1 MFAAGSKQVSLQ
13 LAPGQGVTLSWQLL
27 AYNAGAIRLPAVTI
41 HSARH
46 SASLNA
52 TYERHVFV
60 RPMPV
65 TGAPTPQM
73 PQPSLESMALSPAPQ
88 PSLI

>member
-1 MFAAGSKQVSLQ
+1 MCAAGSKQVSLQ
-13 LAPGQGVTLSWQLL
+13 LAPGQAVTLSWKLL

-46 SASLNA
+46 SASLN
-52 TYERHVFV
+52 TTFERHVFV
-60 RPMPV
+60 QPVPV
-65 TGAPTPQM
+65 TTAPTPQK
-73 PQPSLESMALSPAPQ
+73 PQPSMESAALSPAPQ